1 MRDSRSDVTYSRL
14 AREPDRLL
22 CAIEHMR
29 DRCLSPGWKIVASLP
44 IGYNTFFD
52 GLLRGGKSPFTQ
64 QHFLKRI
71 STRNYWLES
80 DWE

>member
-1 MRDSRSDVTYSRL
+1 MRDSRSDITYSRL
-14 AREPDRLL
+14 AREPDKLL
-22 CAIEHMR
+22 RAIEHMR